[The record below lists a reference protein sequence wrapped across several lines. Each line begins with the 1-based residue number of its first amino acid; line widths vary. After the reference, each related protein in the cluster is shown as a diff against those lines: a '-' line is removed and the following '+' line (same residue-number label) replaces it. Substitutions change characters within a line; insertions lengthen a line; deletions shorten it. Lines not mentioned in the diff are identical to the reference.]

1 MCSSDLEKTEY
12 YDEEGNLTSDYPFS
26 AKLQKY
32 DETGKLIR
40 DSYVLPDGTG
50 PENYFN
56 DVYYTYDDY
65 GHLSKAE
72 YYGAKEA
79 PMETQTV
86 TGTKAHRIIQ
96 TLDYRGNVLDRR
108 VYDKEKK
115 QTEHVR
121 YQYNKDGFETFRE
134 YLDEKGQKTLCRNGY
149 AKAEMEYDKWN
160 NLIGCAYYDE
170 NDNLTVTKQGYAFY
184 RCEFDKNGMMTELAF
199 FGGDGKPIKIPN
211 GYSCIRETVDQR
223 RDRKSVV

>member
-1 MCSSDLEKTEY
+1 MNVPGNYARIENKYDDRGLLESTSYYNADGKLSADRSMNASGVQSGERFFAKVVFAYDEGGNPEKTEY

-26 AKLQKY
+26 TKLQKY

-96 TLDYRGNVLDRR
+96 TLDYRGMCWNGRSMTKRR
-108 VYDKEKK
+108 NR
-115 QTEHVR
+115 Q
-121 YQYNKDGFETFRE
+121 
-134 YLDEKGQKTLCRNGY
+134 
-149 AKAEMEYDKWN
+149 
-160 NLIGCAYYDE
+160 
-170 NDNLTVTKQGYAFY
+170 
-184 RCEFDKNGMMTELAF
+184 
-199 FGGDGKPIKIPN
+199 
-211 GYSCIRETVDQR
+211 
-223 RDRKSVV
+223 SV